1 MNETKI
7 VNVGHFVVLNL
18 KNRLKEFRNLV
29 VQQGNAQIL
38 NELDKLID
46 YAENEA
52 KPLKDQKSTVSEI
65 IIAFIAVFGIVLTPW
80 VYGCYAFIQ
89 KII

>member
-38 NELDKLID
+38 NELDKLIIMQ
-46 YAENEA
+46 
-52 KPLKDQKSTVSEI
+52 KMKQSLLKIKNLRFQKLSLLLLLYL
-65 IIAFIAVFGIVLTPW
+65 VL
-80 VYGCYAFIQ
+80 C
-89 KII
+89 